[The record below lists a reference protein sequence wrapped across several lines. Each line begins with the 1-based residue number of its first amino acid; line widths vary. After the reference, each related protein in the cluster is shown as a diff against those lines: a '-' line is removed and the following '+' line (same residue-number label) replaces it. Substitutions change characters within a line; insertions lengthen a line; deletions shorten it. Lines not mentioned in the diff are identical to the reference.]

1 MDRPTPPVPTT
12 DAQPQTLEERYLDLM
27 KQALTRLLFP
37 DERYGE
43 VSLKLSGWSWKGL
56 VSRPIR
62 TILRRYNLV
71 LARKWDP
78 EDRALGRDWPD
89 QGETMIGMARLNNLQ
104 ACVGEV
110 LEAGVP
116 GDLIETGVWR
126 GGASIFMRALLAAR
140 GDTERKVWLADS
152 FRGLPK
158 PNVAKYPA
166 DKGLGHLSRVAYL
179 AVSVEEVKEN
189 FRRYALLDDQVRFL
203 VGWFRDTLPDAPISR
218 LAILRL
224 DGDLCESTM
233 DAMRALYPK
242 LSIGGFAIVDDF
254 FMPGC
259 AQAIEDYRAA
269 NSITEPIQDIDG
281 MGVFWKRTH

>member
-71 LARKWDP
+71 LSRKWDP

-126 GGASIFMRALLAAR
+126 GGASIFIRRDPRCMGRYGTEGLACRLFSRLAETQRREIPGGQGTRPLVEGRVSRGQRRGSKGELPKICPARRPGSISRRLVSRHSARRADLAAGHLASR
-140 GDTERKVWLADS
+140 RRSLRIDHGCDEDPLPEAVDWWLRDRRRLRHAWVRPS
-152 FRGLPK
+152 HRGLP
-158 PNVAKYPA
+158 
-166 DKGLGHLSRVAYL
+166 SR
-179 AVSVEEVKEN
+179 K
-189 FRRYALLDDQVRFL
+189 LD
-203 VGWFRDTLPDAPISR
+203 
-218 LAILRL
+218 
-224 DGDLCESTM
+224 
-233 DAMRALYPK
+233 
-242 LSIGGFAIVDDF
+242 
-254 FMPGC
+254 
-259 AQAIEDYRAA
+259 
-269 NSITEPIQDIDG
+269 
-281 MGVFWKRTH
+281 H